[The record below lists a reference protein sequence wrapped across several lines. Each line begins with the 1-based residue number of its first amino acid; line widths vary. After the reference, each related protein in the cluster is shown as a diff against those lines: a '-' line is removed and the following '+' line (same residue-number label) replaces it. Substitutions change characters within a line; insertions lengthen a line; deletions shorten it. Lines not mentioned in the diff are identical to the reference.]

1 VSEVAVVV
9 PVRNGRRTLPQCL
22 EGLLRQS
29 LRPQVIYVVD
39 NGSTDG
45 THEWLQ
51 EFAVREPSLRVLRE
65 ARRGPAAARNAGIR
79 AAMAEGAPEFI
90 AFTDADCVAEPSW
103 LERLREGFEDDRV
116 GAVTGRIRPRVE
128 DTWVG
133 RYLQITAFD
142 PGTKDRVA
150 SSVDLAEG
158 IAGGNACVRT
168 CALEEVGPFD
178 ESFLVAQD
186 WDLGLRLLK
195 AGWWIR
201 YASGAV
207 VDHIHWERTAGD
219 LLRLAAKYGCGRPR
233 ILARHFS
240 GQISVWGFGRRV
252 RVHGPVTA
260 SVLLSS
266 PEKVVGALC
275 AVALSRPWALG
286 LAVLYAAYLGVR
298 IWSAGRRRAVRGLRL
313 WEVPAMVALQV
324 AEATVGNGQ
333 AFRVGLRGR
342 VLCL

>member
-1 VSEVAVVV
+1 VAV
-9 PVRNGRRTLPQCL
+9 PVLNGRRTMPGCPEALV
-22 EGLLRQS
+22 RQS
-29 LRPQVIYVVD
+29 LRPWAIYVVD
-39 NGSTDG
+39 NGCTDG
-45 THEWLQ
+45 TYDWLQ
-51 EFAVREPSLRVLRE
+51 GVC
-65 ARRGPAAARNAGIR
+65 RRGTIGTRIAGSSAGPRGRPKRRNPGSDNRGRTGVHRVHRRRLRRRVAPAA
-79 AAMAEGAPEFI
+79 
-90 AFTDADCVAEPSW
+90 TPS
-103 LERLREGFEDDRV
+103 GRV
-116 GAVTGRIRPRVE
+116 RP
-128 DTWVG
+128 G
-133 RYLQITAFD
+133 
-142 PGTKDRVA
+142 
-150 SSVDLAEG
+150 SS
-158 IAGGNACVRT
+158 
-168 CALEEVGPFD
+168 
-178 ESFLVAQD
+178 
-186 WDLGLRLLK
+186 
-195 AGWWIR
+195 GWWIR

-324 AEATVGNGQ
+324 AEAAVGNGQ

>member
-1 VSEVAVVV
+1 VSGVAVVV
-9 PVRNGRRTLPQCL
+9 PVWNGRRTIPQCL

-29 LRPQVIYVVD
+29 LRPQAIYVVD

-45 THEWLQ
+45 TYEWLQ
-51 EFAVREPSLRVLRE
+51 EFAVREPSVRVLRE

-79 AAMAEGAPEFI
+79 AAVREGAPEFI

-103 LERLREGFEDDRV
+103 LDRLREGFVQGRV

-142 PGTKDRVA
+142 PAAQDRVA

-207 VDHIHWERTAGD
+207 VDHLHRERTAGD
-219 LLRLAAKYGCGRPR
+219 LLRLAAKYGCGRAR

-240 GQISVWGFGRRV
+240 GQISVWGFGRRF
-252 RVHGPVTA
+252 RGHGPVTA

-266 PEKVVGALC
+266 PEKVAGVLC
-275 AVALSRPWALG
+275 AAALWRPWALG
-286 LAVLYAAYLGVR
+286 LVVFYAAYLAVR
-298 IWSAGRRRAVRGLRL
+298 IWSAARTRAVQGLRL
-313 WEVPAMVALQV
+313 WELPAMVALEL
-324 AEATVGNGQ
+324 AETAVGNAQ
-333 AFRVGLRGR
+333 AFRVGLKGR